1 MLDGRRIMMFGK
13 IIGVE
18 QQKGGRPHWLVK
30 WRDDDSTELFGIED
44 IMEMLVLY
52 ACV

>member
-1 MLDGRRIMMFGK
+1 MFGK

-18 QQKGGRPHWLVK
+18 KQKGGCLHWLVK
-30 WRDDDSTELFGIED
+30 WRDYDLTELFGIKD